1 MTMKRIEIN
10 VPETLVEYM
19 GLNDINSERMRNAMI
34 VYPYVKNGTIS
45 HGKAAELLGMS
56 KLELIQLYGSLGL
69 PYFDETPEELEEE
82 LAMMKELR
90 GVTVC

>member
-10 VPETLVEYM
+10 VPETLVDYM
-19 GLNDINSERMRNAMI
+19 GLDDINSERLRNAMI

-45 HGKAAELLGMS
+45 HGKAAELLGMN
-56 KLELIQLYGSLGL
+56 KLELIQLYGSIGL

-82 LAMMKELR
+82 LAMMKDFREA
-90 GVTVC
+90 TVC

>member
-10 VPETLVEYM
+10 VPETLVDYM
-19 GLNDINSERMRNAMI
+19 GLDDINSERLRNAMI

-45 HGKAAELLGMS
+45 HGKAAELLGMN
-56 KLELIQLYGSLGL
+56 KMELIQLYGSIGL

-82 LAMMKELR
+82 LTMMKELR
-90 GVTVC
+90 EATVC

>member
-10 VPETLVEYM
+10 VPETLVDYM
-19 GLNDINSERMRNAMI
+19 GLDDINSERLRNAMI

-45 HGKAAELLGMS
+45 HGKAAELLGMN
-56 KLELIQLYGSLGL
+56 KMELIQLYGSIGL

-82 LAMMKELR
+82 LTMMKELKEA
-90 GVTVC
+90 TVC

>member
-10 VPETLVEYM
+10 VPETLVDYM
-19 GLNDINSERMRNAMI
+19 GLDDINSEKMRNAMI

-45 HGKAAELLGMS
+45 YGKAAELLGLN
-56 KLELIQLYGSLGL
+56 KLELIRLYGSIGL

-82 LAMMKELR
+82 LAMMKDFREA
-90 GVTVC
+90 TVC